1 LFLNKTILAKIP
13 LSERKVKPKLE
24 PHKETTPPVFLE
36 KPENKIIIEGT
47 NDFIE
52 AVIDGN
58 PFPTVTWYK
67 ANRECVDGP
76 KYTYEQDPTTGVVGL
91 NINKVKSDD
100 EAKYTLK
107 IHNEAGEEKVT
118 FSVFVKCNKSQIYF
132 L

>member
-1 LFLNKTILAKIP
+1 
-13 LSERKVKPKLE
+13 
-24 PHKETTPPVFLE
+24 VFLE
-36 KPENKIIIEGT
+36 KPDNKVIIEGS

-76 KYTYEQDPTTGVVGL
+76 KYAYEQDPTTGVVGL
-91 NINKVKSDD
+91 NINKIKSDD

-107 IHNEAGEEKVT
+107 IQNEAGEEKVT
-118 FSVFVKCNKSQIYF
+118 FSVFVRCNKKRIY
-132 L
+132 LK